1 MLRRLIDGVLS
12 FGLNYYISPTRI
24 GENRLR
30 LLNFSIANSK
40 IYILLITFAAIGFT
54 SAPEVL
60 Y

>member
-12 FGLNYYISPTRI
+12 FGLNYYISPSRI
-24 GENRLR
+24 DEIRLS
-30 LLNFSIANSK
+30 LLYYLIANSK
-40 IYILLITFAAIGFT
+40 NYILLITFAAIGFT